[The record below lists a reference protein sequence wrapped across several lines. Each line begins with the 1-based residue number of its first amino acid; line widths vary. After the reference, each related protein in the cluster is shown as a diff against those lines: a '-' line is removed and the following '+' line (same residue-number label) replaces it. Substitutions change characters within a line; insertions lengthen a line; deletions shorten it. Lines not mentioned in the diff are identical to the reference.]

1 MRQPKQAASILGPKK
16 ETDLLLI
23 TSKERMDKMKNVKQL
38 VLAFLTCMFIVLPAL
53 ASAAS
58 PQYSTVGVGGY
69 DPVAYF
75 KEGKAMKG
83 NGWHV
88 TYHKGVTYVFAN
100 KINRKTF
107 EADPEK
113 YLPAYGGYCAYGVAV
128 GKKFVADPE
137 VWKIVEGTLYLN
149 LDKAIQS
156 KWNEDIPGYIK
167 KADANWPKIMGK
179 APADL

>member
-1 MRQPKQAASILGPKK
+1 MMRFVSGNQNRRQQIWDPKK

-38 VLAFLTCMFIVLPAL
+38 VFAFLTCMFIVLPA
-53 ASAAS
+53 
-58 PQYSTVGVGGY
+58 QYSTVGVGGY

-88 TYHKGVTYVFAN
+88 AYHKGVTYVFAN

-167 KADANWPKIMGK
+167 KADVNWPKIMEK